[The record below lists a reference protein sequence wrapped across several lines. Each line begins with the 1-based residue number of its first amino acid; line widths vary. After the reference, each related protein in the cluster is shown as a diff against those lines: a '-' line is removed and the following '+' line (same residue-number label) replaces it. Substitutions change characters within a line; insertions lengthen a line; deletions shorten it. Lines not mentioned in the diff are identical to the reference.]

1 MVFNFSL
8 QEITSCFMVLFA
20 IIDIIGSIPVIV
32 NIKKKTN
39 YIQAEKTSIVACAL
53 LIAFLFLGEKIL
65 TIIGIDLP
73 SFAVAGAFVL
83 FIIAVEMILGIEI
96 NKMEEPQAAS
106 IVPLVFP
113 LIAGAGAL
121 TTVLSLKAQ
130 YHIENII
137 VAIILNMIIVYWVL
151 KNCGKV
157 EQWLG
162 NGGISILKKVF
173 GVILLAISIKLF
185 TANIASL
192 IEKLH

>member
-1 MVFNFSL
+1 
-8 QEITSCFMVLFA
+8 MVLFA

>member
-1 MVFNFSL
+1 
-8 QEITSCFMVLFA
+8 MVLFA
-20 IIDIIGSIPVIV
+20 IIDIIGSIPIVV
-32 NIKKKTN
+32 NIKEKAG
-39 YIQAEKTSIVACAL
+39 YIQAEKTAVVACTL

-96 NKMEEPQAAS
+96 NKTEAPGTTS
-106 IVPLVFP
+106 IIPLAFP

-130 YHIENII
+130 YHVENII
-137 VAIILNMIIVYWVL
+137 VAIILNMILVYLVL
-151 KNCGKV
+151 RYCGKL

-192 IEKLH
+192 VEKLH